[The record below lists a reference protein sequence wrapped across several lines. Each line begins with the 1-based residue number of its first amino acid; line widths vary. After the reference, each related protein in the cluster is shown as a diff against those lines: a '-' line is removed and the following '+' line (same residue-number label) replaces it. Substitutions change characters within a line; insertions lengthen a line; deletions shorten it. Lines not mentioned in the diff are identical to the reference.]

1 MYAHPDFHREL
12 ARQRQSELQHQASR
26 RIRTSTVTR
35 AADDAA
41 AARKSLVARFG
52 STLRGVSA
60 PLASLSKDS

>member
-12 ARQRQSELQHQASR
+12 ARQRQSELQSQASG

-35 AADDAA
+35 GPGDATA
-41 AARKSLVARFG
+41 SRKSLVARFG

-60 PLASLSKDS
+60 PQASLSKDS